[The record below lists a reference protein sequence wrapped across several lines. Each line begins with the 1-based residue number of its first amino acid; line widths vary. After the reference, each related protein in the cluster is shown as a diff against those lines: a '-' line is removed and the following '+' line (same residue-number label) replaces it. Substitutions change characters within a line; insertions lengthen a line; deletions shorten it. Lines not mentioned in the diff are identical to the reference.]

1 MTNPAYYAII
11 PADVRYDKTLCP
23 NAKLL
28 YGELTALT
36 NKEGYCWASNSYF
49 ASLYGVHK
57 NTISKWVKALQV
69 AGYIFVELEVS
80 GNQGKFEF
88 ERKIYIAEKLKGGKR
103 KAEGGVNEI
112 VDTPKRKAEHNN
124 TVNNTVNSYGFKPPT
139 PEELTEYLQQQQIK
153 DFTANTFIDYYQAK
167 GWMIGKNKMKD
178 WKAAV
183 RTWKARK
190 KPEQNKDAEYLERL
204 KRGVL

>member
-1 MTNPAYYAII
+1 MTNPSYYAII
-11 PADVRYDKTLCP
+11 PANVRYDKTLCP

-57 NTISKWVKALQV
+57 NTISKWVKALQT

-112 VDTPKRKAEHNN
+112 VDTPKRKAVHNN
-124 TVNNTVNSYGFKPPT
+124 TVNNTVSRAIPPT
-139 PEELTEYLQQQQIK
+139 VEELTEYLQQQQIK
-153 DFTANTFIDYYQAK
+153 DFTAEYFLDYYNSK

-183 RTWKARK
+183 RTWKARI
-190 KPEQNKDAEYLERL
+190 KPTDKNKDDEYLRNL
-204 KRGVL
+204 KRGVS